1 MNISE
6 DRPSNIPFK
15 AGDIARIRWHRSGI
29 LPLTP
34 GDTATVTHTG
44 LRNFTEPYVAVTV
57 KLPAGTVHTS
67 FAPKHLRHISNR
79 QP

>member
-1 MNISE
+1 MNNT
-6 DRPSNIPFK
+6 DHPTHIPFK
-15 AGDIARIRWHRSGI
+15 PGDIARISVHRNGI

-57 KLPAGTVHTS
+57 KLPAGTVYTS
-67 FAPKHLRHISNR
+67 FPPEHLEHI
-79 QP
+79 